1 MSSDFDEEEKNEELE
16 EAEEQPEEEME
27 AEVGGKGSLSG
38 EGGVYSLLFPK
49 GKDVRYVFSA
59 MATMLKD
66 AAFSLGPDGVKLRA
80 MDSSKVSII
89 MLDIPSSSLDEVNIG
104 EEIKVGISFDVLRK
118 IMRRISS
125 RDKVEFIV
133 DKPQGKLHV
142 VIYTKKGKEGG
153 MYRKFSLS
161 LIDVSMEDVPE
172 PNLEYPIRI
181 TADLDSMLDII
192 AAANDISDIVSF
204 TAAANQFIIRAEGE
218 GGKAIESIY
227 QSTDEL
233 FHEYVVN
240 TEGSASYSAK
250 QILGFMSQMRQIC
263 DAVTMEFAT
272 DKPLKLTFNFSTGSL
287 LLYLLQ
293 RT

>member
-1 MSSDFDEEEKNEELE
+1 MSSDFDEEEKNEELDE
-16 EAEEQPEEEME
+16 TEEQPEEEME
-27 AEVGGKGSLSG
+27 VEGKGSLSG
-38 EGGVYSLLFPK
+38 KGGVYSLLFPK

-59 MATMLKD
+59 MATMLND
-66 AAFSLGPDGVKLRA
+66 AAFSLGPEGVKLRA
-80 MDSSKVSII
+80 TDNSKVSII
-89 MLDIPSSSLDEVNIG
+89 ILDIPASSLDEVNIG
-104 EEIKVGISFDVLRK
+104 EEIKVGISFDVLKK

-161 LIDVSMEDVPE
+161 LIDISMEDVPE

-192 AAANDISDIVSF
+192 AAANDISEVVSF
-204 TAAANQFIIRAEGE
+204 TATTSQFIIRAEGE
-218 GGKAIESIY
+218 GGKSIESIY
-227 QSTDEL
+227 QSNDEL

-240 TEGSASYSAK
+240 AEGSASYSAK